1 MKSAPA
7 IAFDYRPSRWV
18 PIAIALLL
26 LLALAAIIASG
37 VPRVVKVLLVGGA
50 LVHAAIALARLYRP
64 AIRRCAWYADGQWR
78 VRDAQGNDHAANLIR
93 ASVRGTLI
101 VLVLHS
107 PVQRSSALVLLPDNC
122 DADTH
127 RRLRVRLSRGEDSG
141 RAI

>member
-18 PIAIALLL
+18 PLAIALLL
-26 LLALAAIIASG
+26 LLALAAITTSG
-37 VPRVVKVLLVGGA
+37 VPWVAKVLLGAGA
-50 LVHAAIALARLYRP
+50 LVHVVIALIRLYRP

-78 VRDAQGNDHAANLIR
+78 VRDARGNDHAANLVR
-93 ASVRGTLI
+93 ASVRGILI
-101 VLVLHS
+101 VLVLRS

-141 RAI
+141 PAI